1 MKKTF
6 IGSFPTHDRLAEK
19 IQTLKLDGVKEH
31 DMYIVM
37 KDEVAV
43 EQLKIHA
50 TKEGPDSPFNLFNR
64 FLGFL
69 VGENNVRRML
79 RDSGFSNNEAKQY
92 FDAIQE
98 GALLL
103 YIKGE
108 LEKSR
113 NASSAKNKNDGF
125 DYSGYQPIPLD
136 EVEAENE
143 A

>member
-6 IGSFPTHDRLAEK
+6 IGSFPTHDRLASK
-19 IQTLKLDGVKEH
+19 IQHLKSDGVKEH

-37 KDEVAV
+37 KDEMAV
-43 EQLKIHA
+43 EQLKTHA
-50 TKEGPDSPFNLFNR
+50 TKDGFDSPFNLFNR

-79 RDSGFSNNEAKQY
+79 RDSGFTNIEAKQY

-108 LEKSR
+108 LDKVR
-113 NASSAKNKNDGF
+113 NSEPTESDKGYPN
-125 DYSGYQPIPLD
+125 YQPIPLD
-136 EVEAENE
+136 EVEADYDN
-143 A
+143 

>member
-6 IGSFPTHDRLAEK
+6 IGSFPTHDRLASK
-19 IQTLKLDGVKEH
+19 IQHLKSDGVKEH

-37 KDEVAV
+37 KDEMAV
-43 EQLKIHA
+43 EQLKTHA
-50 TKEGPDSPFNLFNR
+50 TKDGIDSPFNLFNR

-79 RDSGFSNNEAKQY
+79 RDSGFTNIEAKQY

-108 LEKSR
+108 LDKVR
-113 NASSAKNKNDGF
+113 SSESQEHDTGYPN
-125 DYSGYQPIPLD
+125 YQPIPLD
-136 EVEAENE
+136 EVEADYDN
-143 A
+143 

>member
-6 IGSFPTHDRLAEK
+6 IGSFPTHDRLATK
-19 IQTLKLDGVKEH
+19 IQHLKLDGVKEH

-37 KDEVAV
+37 KDEIAV
-43 EQLKIHA
+43 EQLKTHA
-50 TKEGPDSPFNLFNR
+50 AKDGIDSPFNLFNR

-79 RDSGFSNNEAKQY
+79 CDSGFTSSEAKQY
-92 FDAIQE
+92 SDAIQE

-108 LEKSR
+108 IDKVR
-113 NASSAKNKNDGF
+113 NAEPTEPDMAYPN
-125 DYSGYQPIPLD
+125 YQPIPLD
-136 EVEAENE
+136 EVEADYDN
-143 A
+143 